1 MFTLTTCGTASWRK
15 ISNVFASKRTFRGL
29 RTYEGKITLHKTSL
43 SLFEARVTYFRR
55 LASVSPR
62 KLWHPRT
69 VWCDIVQYCTV
80 WSAGVAKYSQVLPSP
95 LTPLA
100 AKCLVLPSTYTPTTT
115 PHHHYQ
121 PKVWRV
127 WNNAR
132 GTSWWHERW
141 SESWLEGP

>member
-1 MFTLTTCGTASWRK
+1 MLTTCGTASWRK

-80 WSAGVAKYSQVLPSP
+80 WSGRCCQVFPGIAIA
-95 LTPLA
+95 TH
-100 AKCLVLPSTYTPTTT
+100 STRCQMPCFTLHLHT
-115 PHHHYQ
+115 HHHPPSSLPRYETM
-121 PKVWRV
+121 PEAPPDDRKVVRKLV
-127 WNNAR
+127 RRAIRNLV
-132 GTSWWHERW
+132 RW
-141 SESWLEGP
+141 